1 MSIIHGDIHLE
12 DLVGGGITKPYN
24 VVEPVSAAELKG
36 KTIQMIGKLRFPNS
50 GEERNATELKE
61 DYKSV
66 GVNID
71 KKLPLL
77 GDTMSK
83 DDGIVNFIELREL
96 NVDIAKPDMS
106 IVGNRALDFYMESQ
120 RLKTKNEQG
129 KSQHDMWQN
138 LNTRKRLYED
148 TYSLKKGVLAY
159 EGVYNPDEKRKE
171 NIFGRLLDRHI
182 RGGLQMSVNAV
193 NQFKPSVAKWLYSR
207 FKATSVIDF
216 SAGWGG
222 RMLGAMSLDIPYV
235 GVDTNT
241 SIRPQYEQIM
251 KVYQPYTKSKTSI
264 YFQKGEDFNFSQFTY
279 DCVLTSPP
287 YIADGISKTG
297 KTKQIEDYEGMP
309 DYDTDAF
316 YEAFLKPTIF
326 RAFINLQNGGVL
338 LLNTNQ
344 KNYEGLIKRGIIPEC
359 QSQIVY
365 PTRAR
370 AGEKKRLDTG
380 VSQREY
386 KEFIYVWTNNP
397 NTAQKFKTLNKSIV
411 VGKNTNVAPLTST
424 GTLDKS
430 AADIRTIKN
439 RLIRVRRKSA
449 SDLRE
454 ETKRRK
460 SVAEEEPEDEASAA
474 AATDEPIEEDEDE

>member
-50 GEERNATELKE
+50 DKKRNAAELAA

-66 GVNID
+66 GVPLD

-83 DDGIVNFIELREL
+83 DDGIVNFIELRDL
-96 NVDIAKPDMS
+96 NTDKPKPDMS
-106 IVGNRALDFYMESQ
+106 IVGNKALDFYMEGQ

-129 KSQHDMWQN
+129 KSQHEMWQN

-148 TYSLKKGVLAY
+148 TYALKKGVLAA
-159 EGVYNPDEKRKE
+159 EGVYRPDELRKE

-287 YIADGISKTG
+287 YIADGLSKTG

-326 RAFINLQNGGVL
+326 RAFINLQRGGVF

-344 KNYEGLIKRGIIPEC
+344 KNYLGLIKRGIIPEC
-359 QSQIVY
+359 QLQIVY

-380 VSQREY
+380 VSEREY
-386 KEFIYVWTNNP
+386 KEFIYVWFNNP
-397 NTAQKFKTLNKSIV
+397 KTSQKFKTLNKGIV
-411 VGKNTNVAPLTST
+411 VGRNTNVAPLTST
-424 GTLDKS
+424 GTLDKTP
-430 AADIRTIKN
+430 AELRTIKN

-454 ETKRRK
+454 ETKTHTQLK
-460 SVAEEEPEDEASAA
+460 TIEEEEPDAA
-474 AATDEPIEEDEDE
+474 APTDESIEEDE